1 MLKQALREVVL
12 DFENQRRKN
21 QIDQERRFEHAIT
34 LCPALDALE
43 KQRVRTIF
51 NIDPDHPK
59 DNLHKLQELLK
70 TRDELLE
77 SVGLSKDY
85 LEPSYRCNI
94 CKDTGFVGSTVKKR
108 CSCFISQIN
117 DKLYA
122 DHDRSILDKQ
132 NFSTF
137 NPNVFSN
144 ALMENSS
151 QSQHDYMIRLQDE
164 CIKYVDSFPNN
175 DKKNI
180 IFFGKTGLGKSFLLN
195 CITHALLEKSVSVM
209 RLTAFKL
216 SQLFLSTHYGE
227 DSIFSSLDSAD
238 VLIIDDLGS
247 EPLFN
252 NVTVEYLFSVL
263 NERIIAGRH
272 TIIATNLLPAEVQT
286 RYGERTFSRLF
297 DVNTTKRFHLRG
309 QDVRTR

>member
-12 DFENQRRKN
+12 DFENQQRKN
-21 QIDQERRFEHAIT
+21 QIEQERRLEHAIT

-43 KQRVRTIF
+43 KQRVNIIF

-59 DNLHKLQELLK
+59 DNLSKLQELLK

-85 LEPSYRCNI
+85 LDPSYRCSL

-108 CSCFISQIN
+108 CSCFVSLLN

-122 DHDRSILDKQ
+122 DHDRSILDRQ

-137 NPNVFSN
+137 NPDVFSN

-151 QSQHDYMIRLQDE
+151 QSQHDYMIRLRDE
-164 CIKYVDSFPNN
+164 CIKYVDTFPNN
-175 DKKNI
+175 EKKNI

-195 CITHALLEKSVSVM
+195 CITHALLEKSVPVM

-227 DSIFSSLDSAD
+227 DSVFSSLDSAD

-272 TIIATNLLPAEVQT
+272 TIVATNLLPADIQT

-297 DVNTTKRFHLRG
+297 DVGITKRFHLRG
-309 QDVRTR
+309 QDVRTK